1 MEAEDRVININLDE
15 DFEQSVPFAELE
27 AIAVKN
33 QKDEAAERERVVN
46 IDISGWTLDQILSY
60 PDFELTADEINEVT
74 AGVDDGLSDEE
85 IKSYILYEDAER
97 MRAQRL
103 LINLMHKREQ
113 EAG

>member
-1 MEAEDRVININLDE
+1 M
-15 DFEQSVPFAELE
+15 
-27 AIAVKN
+27 
-33 QKDEAAERERVVN
+33 
-46 IDISGWTLDQILSY
+46 
-60 PDFELTADEINEVT
+60 T

-97 MRAQRL
+97 MRAERL